1 MGMLQNGNVFF
12 RQSEM
17 LDMDIELKQEL
28 AERAFFLE
36 KNITDCLLNIRNNY
50 LQLGRYASEL
60 KAGKMYKLLVPEAKN
75 WEHYLS
81 AKGWGLKRASIDN
94 FSQVA
99 SMIGNEIGNRD
110 IKLNR
115 ALDITRIASK
125 LPEENRKEKILELVD
140 SAEHLTPEGWKSAIR
155 EINGQVPPDSCDHS
169 EGMESWSRC
178 KKCDKFFKL

>member
-1 MGMLQNGNVFF
+1 
-12 RQSEM
+12 
-17 LDMDIELKQEL
+17 MDIELKQEL
-28 AERAFFLE
+28 AERAY
-36 KNITDCLLNIRNNY
+36 KLNFEIGECFSAIRLY
-50 LQLGRYASEL
+50 YVKAGELALEL
-60 KAGKMYKLLVPEAKN
+60 KKGKLYKYLVPEAKN
-75 WEHYLS
+75 WTHFISLQN
-81 AKGWGLKRASIDN
+81 WGVNRSQLDN
-94 FSQVA
+94 YGLIFET
-99 SMIGNEIGNRD
+99 IGNEIGNRD

-169 EGMESWSRC
+169 EGMEAWSRC